1 MLVAESFLRSLVQL
15 YGKNIVYYD
24 DDRGTWYPEA
34 CATLSLKHI
43 DYIQC
48 LKKASF

>member
-15 YGKNIVYYD
+15 YGKNIAYSD
-24 DDRGTWYPEA
+24 DGGTWYPEA
-34 CATLSLKHI
+34 YATLGLKHI
-43 DYIQC
+43 DYIQW